1 MLAEDAVDVNGCTV
15 LLLLLLGADVLD
27 SSNAVVLDDV
37 LSHCDGSVVFDS
49 VLLTSSIRNE

>member
-15 LLLLLLGADVLD
+15 LLLLLGADVLD